1 MKNKVTVKDVA
12 REAGVSVATVSYIMN
27 DRKDVKISDA
37 TRKKV
42 LQVANLMN
50 YRPSS
55 AAKSL
60 ATGKSNI
67 LGITYRFNKETPSR
81 NMELSF
87 YINLLVEQLNRMGY
101 DVIFIPV
108 DPVSENSTLKH
119 NIDGII
125 AIDLSNED
133 FNNFSNNYMVP
144 IVAVDMLVNDAL
156 FYQVY
161 SNLPNAINA
170 ALSRHSDAVLVMESY
185 LNEAYMD
192 YITGEINPARI
203 YIVKNANADTLVS
216 LRGKK
221 TIVIGTYLALLLRPY
236 VAEENMIVISSN
248 AFSHML
254 PENAI
259 HLENDASK
267 KANLAIN
274 LLLNAIDRKFVV
286 NHKYEINVELNP
298 AIV

>member
-185 LNEAYMD
+185 LNEAYW
-192 YITGEINPARI
+192 
-203 YIVKNANADTLVS
+203 
-216 LRGKK
+216 
-221 TIVIGTYLALLLRPY
+221 TI
-236 VAEENMIVISSN
+236 
-248 AFSHML
+248 
-254 PENAI
+254 
-259 HLENDASK
+259 
-267 KANLAIN
+267 
-274 LLLNAIDRKFVV
+274 
-286 NHKYEINVELNP
+286 
-298 AIV
+298 

>member
-1 MKNKVTVKDVA
+1 
-12 REAGVSVATVSYIMN
+12 
-27 DRKDVKISDA
+27 
-37 TRKKV
+37 
-42 LQVANLMN
+42 MN

-192 YITGEINPARI
+192 YITGVSILPG
-203 YIVKNANADTLVS
+203 YTLLKTQMPIPLS
-216 LRGKK
+216 LSVVRKQ
-221 TIVIGTYLALLLRPY
+221 LLSAL
-236 VAEENMIVISSN
+236 ISRFYSD
-248 AFSHML
+248 HM
-254 PENAI
+254 
-259 HLENDASK
+259 
-267 KANLAIN
+267 
-274 LLLNAIDRKFVV
+274 
-286 NHKYEINVELNP
+286 
-298 AIV
+298 

>member
-27 DRKDVKISDA
+27 DRKDVKIGDA

-67 LGITYRFNKETPSR
+67 LGITYRFNNETPSR
-81 NMELSF
+81 NMELS
-87 YINLLVEQLNRMGY
+87 YYVNLLVEQLNRMDY

-108 DPVSENSTLKH
+108 DYVSENSRLRH

-133 FNNFSNNYMVP
+133 FNIFSNNYMVP
-144 IVAVDMLVNDAL
+144 IIAVDMLVNDAL

-161 SNLPNAINA
+161 SNLPGAIHA
-170 ALSRHSDAVLVMESY
+170 VIEKDSDTVLVMESY

-192 YITGEINPARI
+192 YITAGIEPSQLC
-203 YIVKNANADTLVS
+203 IVKNANADTLIS

-248 AFSHML
+248 AFSNML
-254 PENAI
+254 PENVI

-286 NHKYEINVELNP
+286 NHKYEMDIELNP
-298 AIV
+298 TVV

>member
-1 MKNKVTVKDVA
+1 
-12 REAGVSVATVSYIMN
+12 
-27 DRKDVKISDA
+27 
-37 TRKKV
+37 
-42 LQVANLMN
+42 
-50 YRPSS
+50 
-55 AAKSL
+55 
-60 ATGKSNI
+60 
-67 LGITYRFNKETPSR
+67 
-81 NMELSF
+81 MELSF
-87 YINLLVEQLNRMGY
+87 YVNLLVEQLNRMGY

-108 DPVSENSTLKH
+108 DHVSENSALKH

-144 IVAVDMLVNDAL
+144 IIAVDMLVNDAL

-161 SNLPNAINA
+161 SNLPKAISA
-170 ALSRHSDAVLVMESY
+170 ALSMHRDAVLVMENY

-192 YITGEINPARI
+192 YITRDVNPARLC
-203 YIVKNANADTLVS
+203 IVKNANADTLAS
-216 LRGKK
+216 LHGKK
-221 TIVIGTYLALLLRPY
+221 AIVIGTYLALLLRPY
-236 VAEENMIVISSN
+236 VAEDNMIVISSN

-274 LLLNAIDRKFVV
+274 LLLNAIDRKFVI
-286 NHKYEINVELNP
+286 NHKYEMDIELNP
-298 AIV
+298 VIV